1 MDKTNDAK
9 TDTDNLKKKASE
21 AYAILIKKHPNA
33 SCSLNFK
40 NPLEL
45 MVASMLS
52 AQCTDEKVNEVTKD
66 LFKKYKSAKDYA
78 EADIAELEEDVHP
91 TGFYRNKAK
100 ALKESTKGLVENHK
114 GKVPNSMDEL
124 VGLSGIGRKTANLVM
139 SCAFDKPAIV
149 VDTHVYRT
157 SRRLGLTEQKK
168 ADKIEFDLRE
178 ILPEKKW
185 SKFSVLL
192 IAHGRETCKAK
203 KPLCQSCPVSHL
215 CNYYAE
221 TSGKIG

>member
-1 MDKTNDAK
+1 MDKTNDAE
-9 TDTDNLKKKASE
+9 TDIGSLKKKASE
-21 AYAILIKKHPNA
+21 VYAILIKKHPKA

-66 LFKKYKSAKDYA
+66 LFKKYKRAKDYA
-78 EADIAELEEDVHP
+78 KADLAELEEDVHS
-91 TGFYRNKAK
+91 TGFYRNKAR
-100 ALKESTKGLVENHK
+100 ALKDSSRGLVENHK
-114 GKVPNSMDEL
+114 GKVPNNMEEL
-124 VGLSGIGRKTANLVM
+124 VDLSGIGRKTANLVL
-139 SCAFDKPAIV
+139 SCAFNKPAIV

-157 SRRLGLTEQKK
+157 SRRLGLTEEKK
-168 ADKIEFDLRE
+168 ADKIEFDLRG

-192 IAHGRETCKAK
+192 VSHGRETCKAK
-203 KPLCQSCPVSHL
+203 KPLCQSCSVSHL

-221 TSGKIG
+221 TSSAK